1 MKIMPNKNIMR
12 GVKMTVKI
20 DKEKCT
26 GCGAC
31 VEICPVDA
39 IKVDDIAIV
48 DEKECIDCGTCVEE
62 CPVDAIEL

>member
-1 MKIMPNKNIMR
+1 MS
-12 GVKMTVKI
+12 VKI

-31 VEICPVDA
+31 DEICPVDA
-39 IKVDDIAIV
+39 IKVDDVAIV
-48 DEKECIDCGTCVEE
+48 DENECIDCGTCVEE